1 MDKTAFE
8 TEFQFL
14 VAHMLVESE
23 KVQCLGTDKWLI
35 VNEETRG
42 R

>member
-1 MDKTAFE
+1 MDKRAFE

-14 VAHMLVESE
+14 VAHMLVELE
-23 KVQCLGTDKWLI
+23 KVQCLGTGKWLI
-35 VNEETRG
+35 VNEEKRE